1 MSLLSQISPRSKR
14 EENAAQRFASMHS
27 RKTQPPGL
35 EVDPYGNQY
44 KVYPDQHGQL
54 VYTKADTDTIL
65 FVPEFYALVTDFEY
79 GGLPIDD
86 RLLEIGV
93 VHIRSGKQ
101 IGQIQIF
108 VGPDHVLRREDMIVA
123 GADPKTIFPLPS
135 PKHAVNLLARCLD
148 ETIPVAC
155 FDHVNTLSS
164 LSLDYRD
171 GQRCTNLKY
180 MDTLELALALN
191 PQLYWRT
198 LSSAC
203 QDIGINYGGAPVAVT
218 RASFVAKLYLRQRG
232 LLWEAMRKNPTLSKA
247 YAAPKTPVP
256 LIEPEGYYLGR
267 RGSVLDVPKW
277 EPEALEYYGR
287 AYASGAL
294 NLGQLWRYAIL
305 LRRNV
310 GVKAE
315 LPIVQDAI
323 TKAKQAGDSFQ
334 LAEFQHRLEYIQKHM
349 R

>member
-1 MSLLSQISPRSKR
+1 MSLLSQLSPRSKR

-44 KVYPDQHGQL
+44 KIYPDQHGQL

-65 FVPEFYALVTDFEY
+65 FVPEFYALVTDIEY

-93 VHIRSGKQ
+93 VHIRGGKQ

-155 FDHVNTLSS
+155 FDHVNTFSS
-164 LSLDYRD
+164 LTIDYQD
-171 GQRCTNLKY
+171 GQRCTSIKY
-180 MDTLELALALN
+180 MDTLSLALALN
-191 PQLYWRT
+191 PQLHWRD
-198 LSSAC
+198 LPSAC
-203 QDIGINYGGAPVAVT
+203 QSVGINYGGAPVAVT
-218 RASFVAKLYLRQRG
+218 RASFVAQLYIQQRAM
-232 LLWEAMRKNPTLSKA
+232 LWKAMRGNIALAMA
-247 YAAPKTPVP
+247 YAQPKTPVP
-256 LIEPEGYYLGR
+256 LIESEGYYLGR
-267 RGSVLDVPKW
+267 RGTVLDALKR
-277 EPEALEYYGR
+277 EPEAIEYYGR
-287 AYASGAL
+287 AYEFGAL

-315 LPIVQDAI
+315 LPIVQYAI
-323 TKAKQAGDSFQ
+323 IKAKQNGDKFQ